1 MFGMLTT
8 PIDTIRTKQLMISKT
23 IQNNNAVVFETSD
36 LIIRF
41 TIYFIYII
49 LEFVLLFEIE

>member
-41 TIYFIYII
+41 TIYLIYII

>member
-1 MFGMLTT
+1 MLTT

-41 TIYFIYII
+41 TIYLIYII